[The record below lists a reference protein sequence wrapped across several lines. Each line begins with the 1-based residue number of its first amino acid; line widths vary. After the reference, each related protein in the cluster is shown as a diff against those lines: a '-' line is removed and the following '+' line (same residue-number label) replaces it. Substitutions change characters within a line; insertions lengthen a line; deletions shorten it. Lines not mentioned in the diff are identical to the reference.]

1 MKLWDKISHL
11 ISDEKG
17 AAEEQP
23 HAQPK
28 PTSSQQSEGGQAP
41 SGVDLGGAAAL
52 SPAEA
57 NTVLSMLPKGQ
68 ALDQFSAG
76 QIQLLNIESVRS
88 DLGDRWPKYEHQVH
102 LLVEATLRRMLG
114 ESDIFTQISDYEYL
128 VIFPNLAEQKASALM
143 YVAAAQIRQ
152 KLFGHDPAFAAIRL
166 TATVTRV
173 TRDLMENAPNP
184 VGAIHEATL
193 LGQPAEPPAE
203 EPEEHPLAPGMVPWT
218 DKYKIVPIVGGGMT
232 QGRMVADAMRA
243 GSPMPDFSSIGDGS
257 QIAGGDASGPAASE
271 GGSDPEQ
278 APPVEGYPVVAISG
292 GAKTKRPLVTDP
304 QRPPSR
310 LPDFSTVYAQPPA
323 RPGGA
328 GMSGTGAEQAQNPG
342 ADHPAEIGGYAV
354 VPITGGGMSESRM
367 VLGTPRVPGRIP
379 DFASPKAA
387 PTPITQPAPSA
398 TGSGSSSAA
407 AAGARPPALAARLD
421 ALGAKAAPTR
431 AILIGRPTDA
441 QAPGSVGSESTAGA
455 AASPSGVQLPAVE
468 IDELQ
473 LLYEPIWDVR
483 RQAVTAYRM
492 KITLKVEGA
501 LLGLNEFCV
510 TYDDPKVQ
518 STLNSVI
525 LRKLISQIQTM
536 RGENKKAIIVAPI
549 GRRFIEDQS
558 SLRFLMDQL
567 SMLNDQERPLV
578 ILEIGDAYFG
588 SWLTLAP
595 RVAMIRRV
603 CRNISIRLSL
613 DHKDFQQ
620 VAATGASMAAGD
632 LSDHD
637 WPERQSLAAL
647 NLFAA
652 AASKASLRSFI
663 GGLTTSSTVIAA
675 VCAGFNHLS
684 GSAIGEGT
692 PVPLGVYPLS
702 TEGFYLHHQAQ
713 RVQQDHGNHNS

>member
-1 MKLWDKISHL
+1 MKLWDKISQL
-11 ISDEKG
+11 IADEKS
-17 AAEEQP
+17 AAAQQP
-23 HAQPK
+23 DAQSKPK
-28 PTSSQQSEGGQAP
+28 PSEQSSSDPPPGEVE
-41 SGVDLGGAAAL
+41 SDGAAAL
-52 SPAEA
+52 SPADA

-88 DLGDRWPKYEHQVH
+88 DLGGRWPKYEHQVH

-166 TATVTRV
+166 NATVTRV

-193 LGQPAEPPAE
+193 LGPPAEPPAE
-203 EPEEHPLAPGMVPWT
+203 GPEEHPLAPGMTPWT

-232 QGRMVADAMRA
+232 QGRMVADAMRT
-243 GSPMPDFSSIGDGS
+243 GSPMPDFSSVGDAS
-257 QIAGGDASGPAASE
+257 QVADGDASGQAASE
-271 GGSDPEQ
+271 GGPDPEQ
-278 APPVEGYPVVAISG
+278 APSAAGYPVVAISG

-304 QRPPSR
+304 QRPAGR

-323 RPGGA
+323 RLGGA
-328 GMSGTGAEQAQNPG
+328 GVPGPRAEPAQSPGT
-342 ADHPAEIGGYAV
+342 DHPAEIGGYAV

-367 VLGTPRVPGRIP
+367 VQGTPRVQGRIP
-379 DFASPKAA
+379 DFASPKPA
-387 PTPITQPAPSA
+387 PTPVTPPAPNA
-398 TGSGSSSAA
+398 TGSASTSAA
-407 AAGARPPALAARLD
+407 AGGARPPALAARLD

-431 AILIGRPTDA
+431 AVLIGRPTEA
-441 QAPGSVGSESTAGA
+441 QVPGSAGSESAAGA
-455 AASPSGVQLPAVE
+455 AAGDSGAQLPAVE

-483 RQAVTAYRM
+483 QQAVTGYRM

-510 TYDDPKVQ
+510 TYDDPKLQ

-525 LRKLISQIQTM
+525 LRKLISQIQAM

-558 SLRFLMDQL
+558 SLRFLMDQI
-567 SMLNDQERPLV
+567 SMLNDQERQLV

-588 SWLTLAP
+588 SWPTLTP
-595 RVAMIRRV
+595 RVTMMRRV

-620 VAATGASMAAGD
+620 VAATGASMVAGD

-647 NLFAA
+647 NSFAA
-652 AASKASLRSFI
+652 AASNASLRSFI

-702 TEGFYLHHQAQ
+702 TEGFYLQRQAQ
-713 RVQQDHGNHNS
+713 RVQQDQGNQNS